1 MANTFKDNQQQ
12 TPTSN
17 SAMHNGAAK
26 DDTVTLS
33 ADGIIALDQIL
44 ANDPGSAIYQDLDLV
59 VTGTGSV
66 VYDPDSETFQV
77 EGDVSSFVY
86 TIRLANGTYSTATV
100 TLEDGGPG
108 TLADVLFEDTFSGY
122 TTAPVWGIG
131 DLATNGWTG
140 TTNAEIVAYGY
151 QGLLT
156 GTDPDGYWLDTQ
168 ASPGGIDISHVVQDA
183 NAGNALISFTAA
195 YQQFDGWVATGELE
209 FLWNGVVV
217 KSISTADFAA
227 GNQFLDFSVV
237 VNSDIDGENILQ
249 IRDTGIDSYVG
260 FALDSVTVNDWI
272 IV

>member
-1 MANTFKDNQQQ
+1 MANTFNANQQQ

-26 DDTVTLS
+26 DDTITLPD
-33 ADGIIALDQIL
+33 DGIIALDQIL
-44 ANDPGSAIYQDLDLV
+44 ANDPGSAIYQDLELV

-100 TLEDGGPG
+100 TLEDDEGPG

-122 TTAPVWGIG
+122 TLTGFSA
-131 DLATNGWTG
+131 DLSTNSWTG
-140 TTNAEIVAYGY
+140 TTSAEIVADGY
-151 QGLLT
+151 EGIV
-156 GTDPDGYWLDTQ
+156 GPDADGYWLDTQ

-195 YQQFDGWVATGELE
+195 YQQFDAWVVTGELE

-227 GNQFLDFSVV
+227 ANQFLDFSVV
-237 VNSDIDGENILQ
+237 VNSDVDGENILQ
-249 IRDTGIDSYVG
+249 IRDTGDPSNVG